1 MSSIDTSTD
10 TATVAGYLSPQRGIH
25 WRSIIG
31 FELAWLALVY
41 FQSLAIV
48 PALAYLLY
56 GLYRLPNR
64 PRLAVMIIAATGIV
78 TDTLLVS
85 LQVISFSETMLLP
98 GWFLLIWLLF
108 ALAAVETMAGF
119 LRPWWLGMLL
129 GATGGPLS
137 YLGGAALSG
146 GILQFPLASWSFVV
160 LVAVWGVIGVIL
172 GYSRRFYAQT
182 VK

>member
-1 MSSIDTSTD
+1 MSTIGTTS
-10 TATVAGYLSPQRGIH
+10 VAQGYLTPHQGIH

-64 PRLAVMIIAATGIV
+64 PRLAVLIIATTGIAL
-78 TDTLLVS
+78 DTLLVS
-85 LQVISFSETMLLP
+85 LQIISFSETLLLP

-129 GATGGPLS
+129 GAIGGPLS

-146 GILQFPLASWSFVV
+146 GVLQFPLASGSFVI
-160 LVAVWGVIGVIL
+160 LVAVWAVIGVLL

-182 VK
+182 VS

>member
-1 MSSIDTSTD
+1 MSTASTAPD
-10 TATVAGYLSPQRGIH
+10 LSGYLNPHKGIH

-56 GLYRLPNR
+56 GLYLLPNR
-64 PRLAVMIIAATGIV
+64 ARLAVMFITLSGI
-78 TDTLLVS
+78 TMDAILVS
-85 LQVISFSETMLLP
+85 LNVISFSGSLLLP
-98 GWFLLIWLLF
+98 GWFLLVWALF

-119 LRPWWLGMLL
+119 LRPWWLGLLL
-129 GATGGPLS
+129 GASGGPLS

-146 GILQFPLASWSFVV
+146 GVLLFPLASWSFVV
-160 LVAVWGVIGVIL
+160 LVAAWGAVGVIL

-182 VK
+182 VS